1 MSYEKEIEML
11 ELEWEAGS
19 GFFWQVRQGCFDADE
34 FNRALKKV
42 SAVSIAQDADVP
54 FRLVSLLWFI
64 PLFMEWQ
71 VERVGRNGGD
81 KAAYE
86 MAVSTMTGE
95 VMRLLGVP

>member
-11 ELEWEAGS
+11 ELEWEPDS

-42 SAVSIAQDADVP
+42 SAVSIAKDADVP

-81 KAAYE
+81 KAAYK
-86 MAVSTMTGE
+86 MAVTKMTDE